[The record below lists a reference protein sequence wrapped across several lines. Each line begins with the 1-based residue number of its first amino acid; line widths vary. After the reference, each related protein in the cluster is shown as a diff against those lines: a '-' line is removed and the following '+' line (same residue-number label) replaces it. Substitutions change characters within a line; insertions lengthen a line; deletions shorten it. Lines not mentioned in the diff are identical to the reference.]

1 MEKKENGELILLTC
15 SFTAAKY
22 HEIYPPSLNDF
33 IFIFNDRFRK
43 HQVVL
48 KEVEILALTD
58 FNLAMPVLSTWYQA
72 LFGKNLPEWG
82 IECYIRCYSQH
93 F

>member
-33 IFIFNDRFRK
+33 LFIFNDRFQK
-43 HQVVL
+43 LQVLL
-48 KEVEILALTD
+48 KEVEILVLTGFD
-58 FNLAMPVLSTWYQA
+58 LSTPVLSTWY
-72 LFGKNLPEWG
+72 
-82 IECYIRCYSQH
+82 
-93 F
+93 